1 MRLTNQLLVMSVMFS
16 GQVAAQPSAPGSA
29 QELWDDFVELG
40 TGFDPA
46 LADLYAD
53 DAVIHLTGGTLMV
66 APARCS

>member
-1 MRLTNQLLVMSVMFS
+1 
-16 GQVAAQPSAPGSA
+16 
-29 QELWDDFVELG
+29 VELG